1 MTPSDQNVPER
12 ASPDSTATGEPANQ
26 PIASGQDAVRL
37 ARQPGARRLGRLA
50 RTPAQIPWRGWRAAI
65 GRTLHDMISDRISLV
80 AAGCTFYAV
89 LALFPAI
96 SMLISLYG
104 LVFNPATVEPQL
116 AVLRHLLPP
125 EAFNMLAGRVHQL
138 VTQPSSLLGI
148 KLAGSVLFT
157 LWSSATGTR
166 SMLSAL
172 NMAYGEEDT
181 RSYLRFQVISFA
193 MTIGAILVAVLA
205 LAGLVALPAALGFVG
220 LSAYSQLLI
229 QVISFS
235 VLVVFVLLALS
246 LLYRF
251 GPSRH
256 RARWRWITPGSVL
269 ATLLWLLA
277 SVLFSLYVGHLASYD
292 VTYGSL
298 GAAIVVMMWFYV
310 SVYVVLLGAEL
321 NAELELQTVRDSTT
335 GPPKPIGKRGA
346 FVADHVAQR

>member
-1 MTPSDQNVPER
+1 MSTSDPNAPLDKVV
-12 ASPDSTATGEPANQ
+12 TGEPADH
-26 PIASGQDAVRL
+26 PIAGGADAVRL
-37 ARQPGARRLGRLA
+37 ARQPGAQRLGRLA
-50 RTPAQIPWRGWRAAI
+50 RGPTQIPWRGWRAVI
-65 GRTLHDMISDRISLV
+65 GRTLRDMISDRISLV

-89 LALFPAI
+89 LAIFPMI
-96 SMLISLYG
+96 SMLISIYG
-104 LVFNPATVEPQL
+104 LAFDPKTVEPQL
-116 AVLRHLLPP
+116 ALLNHLLPP
-125 EAFNMLAGRVHQL
+125 DAFKLLASRVHQL
-138 VTQPSSLLGI
+138 VTQPSTSLGI
-148 KLAGSVLFT
+148 KLAVSVVIT
-157 LWSSATGTR
+157 LWSSATGTK

-181 RSYLRFQVISFA
+181 RSVLRFQVIAFT
-193 MTIGAILVAVLA
+193 MTIGAILAAVLG
-205 LAGLVALPAALGFVG
+205 LAGLVALPTALNFVG
-220 LSAYSQLLI
+220 LSAYSKLIIQGIGFAVLL
-229 QVISFS
+229 
-235 VLVVFVLLALS
+235 VFVLLALS

-269 ATLLWLLA
+269 ATLLWLLV

-298 GAAIVVMMWFYV
+298 GAAVVVMMWFYV

-321 NAELELQTVRDSTT
+321 NAELELQTVRDSTI